1 MRLPEQEERQV
12 AAGGPV
18 SCVAGGGGAA
28 CGGRSRESVLSFRQ
42 PVGFVRSASPGYLQ
56 P

>member
-1 MRLPEQEERQV
+1 MMRLPEQEERQV
-12 AAGGPV
+12 AAGACELCGWRGPP
-18 SCVAGGGGAA
+18 A
-28 CGGRSRESVLSFRQ
+28 GRSRESVLSFRQ

>member
-18 SCVAGGGGAA
+18 SCVAGGGAA